1 MIFAFP
7 TIFAK
12 LPFKLDLPFLSTAQP
27 TRLLFITDFSLSILA
42 ALGLDYFFFL
52 KNKKQAL
59 HILGLFSIFFAL
71 IWGFVLIFHG
81 SLISLENL
89 NVAKQNLIFPTIL
102 FLIISFLILI
112 YVLYPQNY
120 KYKQR
125 IVSLLIYGFILLT
138 VIDLFRFGWKFEPFT
153 KKEYLFPETKITT
166 FLQNQKQPFRV
177 MSTDSR
183 ILPPNFSIM
192 YKIQTLDGYD
202 PLYLQRY
209 GELMAASG
217 RALPD
222 IKPPF
227 GFNRIITPQ
236 DPLSRINDLLGVKY
250 VLSLEEQKNKKLN
263 LVFTDGFVKVY
274 ENSTVLPRAFF
285 VNNTLIAK
293 SKQQAINALFEV
305 NYQLNSRAVVE
316 EVSNENLFK
325 SNWDLGQV
333 DFLNYSNEKIILE
346 TSNPGDG
353 FLVFTDS
360 YYPTWYATIDGK
372 ETKIYLTDFNF
383 RGIIV
388 PKGKHVIEF
397 YDKLF

>member
-1 MIFAFP
+1 
-7 TIFAK
+7 
-12 LPFKLDLPFLSTAQP
+12 
-27 TRLLFITDFSLSILA
+27 
-42 ALGLDYFFFL
+42 
-52 KNKKQAL
+52 
-59 HILGLFSIFFAL
+59 
-71 IWGFVLIFHG
+71 
-81 SLISLENL
+81 
-89 NVAKQNLIFPTIL
+89 
-102 FLIISFLILI
+102 
-112 YVLYPQNY
+112 
-120 KYKQR
+120 
-125 IVSLLIYGFILLT
+125 
-138 VIDLFRFGWKFEPFT
+138 
-153 KKEYLFPETKITT
+153 
-166 FLQNQKQPFRV
+166 
-177 MSTDSR
+177 
-183 ILPPNFSIM
+183 
-192 YKIQTLDGYD
+192 
-202 PLYLQRY
+202 
-209 GELMAASG
+209 
-217 RALPD
+217 
-222 IKPPF
+222 
-227 GFNRIITPQ
+227 
-236 DPLSRINDLLGVKY
+236 
-250 VLSLEEQKNKKLN
+250 LEEQKNKKLN